1 MWPFK
6 FFLII
11 HIVAGATG
19 LILFWVPVI
28 GRKGAIPH
36 RYWGKLFCWL
46 MMVTASMAFSMGVCT
61 LRDPVNTHPH
71 LDMEPAMTQ
80 AVFGWMMIYLAVLTV
95 SLAWHGLEV
104 VRNKR
109 HHDRNRHFFSVML
122 QISVVIL
129 ALNCAWQGIVIGQ
142 PLLLGMPVIGLASA
156 ATNLWFTYTAQP
168 PAYAYLMEHV
178 KALVGTGISVY
189 TAFTAFGAVHLLPKA
204 ALSPVTWSIPLIIGV
219 AIIVYHWIRIR
230 SSRTSSKPISSSVG
244 LVS

>member
-19 LILFWVPVI
+19 LLLFWVPVL
-28 GRKGAIPH
+28 GKKGGIPH
-36 RYWGKLFCWL
+36 RYWGKMFCWL
-46 MMVTASMAFSMGVCT
+46 MMLTASMAFSMGVCT
-61 LRDPVNTHPH
+61 LRDPVATHPK
-71 LDMEPAMTQ
+71 LDMAPAMTQ

-109 HHDRNRHFFSVML
+109 NHHRNKSFFAVSL
-122 QISVVIL
+122 QILVIL
-129 ALNCAWQGIVIGQ
+129 LAVNCAWQGILIEQ
-142 PLLLGMPVIGLASA
+142 PLLLGMPIIGLASA
-156 ATNLWFTYTAQP
+156 ATNLWFSFQNQP
-168 PAYAYLMEHV
+168 PAHAYLMEHV

-204 ALSPVTWSIPLIIGV
+204 ALSPITWSIPLVIGV
-219 AIIVYHWIRIR
+219 GIIVYHWIRIR
-230 SSRTSSKPISSSVG
+230 ANRTSNKIVSSSV
-244 LVS
+244 LAS

>member
-11 HIVAGATG
+11 HVVAGATG
-19 LILFWVPVI
+19 LVMFWVPVI
-28 GRKGAIPH
+28 GKKGAMPH
-36 RYWGKLFCWL
+36 RYWGRMFCWL

-61 LRDPVNTHPH
+61 LRDPVSTHPH
-71 LDMEPAMTQ
+71 LLMDPAMTQ

-109 HHDRNRHFFSVML
+109 DHLRNRSFFSVSL
-122 QISVVIL
+122 QIIVVIL
-129 ALNCAWQGIVIGQ
+129 ALNCAWQGILIGQ
-142 PLLLGMPVIGLASA
+142 PLLLGMPIIGLASA
-156 ATNLWFTYTAQP
+156 ATNLWFSFTQQP
-168 PAYAYLMEHV
+168 PGYAYLMEHV

-204 ALSPVTWSIPLIIGV
+204 ALSPITWSIPLIIGV
-219 AIIVYHWIRIR
+219 ALILYHWYRIR
-230 SSRTSSKPISSSVG
+230 ATRKSTPVISGTVNAS
-244 LVS
+244 

>member
-28 GRKGAIPH
+28 GKKGAMNH
-36 RYWGKLFCWL
+36 RFWGKMFCWL
-46 MMVTASMAFSMGVCT
+46 MIVTASMAFSMGVCT
-61 LRDPVNTHPH
+61 LRDPVATHPH
-71 LDMEPAMTQ
+71 LLMEPAMTQ

-95 SLAWHGLEV
+95 SLAWHGLEAV
-104 VRNKR
+104 KNKR
-109 HHDRNRHFFSVML
+109 DHLRNRSLFAVSL
-122 QISVVIL
+122 QCIVVIL
-129 ALNCAWQGIVIGQ
+129 ALNCAWQGIMIGQ

-156 ATNLWFTYTAQP
+156 ATNLWFSYTDQP
-168 PAYAYLMEHV
+168 PPHAYLMEHV

-204 ALSPVTWSIPLIIGV
+204 ALSPVTWSIPLLMGV
-219 AIIVYHWIRIR
+219 AIILYHWVRIR
-230 SSRTSSKPISSSVG
+230 AKNKTHPVGSSSA
-244 LVS
+244 LIS